1 MAEAGFK
8 SHVKNRANQWV
19 MAFNADV
26 PLWKVFH
33 LYGDFGW
40 YKNRGVQGKFI
51 WDSGVRLEILPSIL
65 SIYFPLQSYLGF
77 EPFQE
82 KYAKRIRF
90 SLGINVD
97 KIMRVIRKNKK

>member
-1 MAEAGFK
+1 M
-8 SHVKNRANQWV
+8 Q
-19 MAFNADV
+19 M
-26 PLWKVFH
+26 FH
-33 LYGDFGW
+33 FGKYFGW